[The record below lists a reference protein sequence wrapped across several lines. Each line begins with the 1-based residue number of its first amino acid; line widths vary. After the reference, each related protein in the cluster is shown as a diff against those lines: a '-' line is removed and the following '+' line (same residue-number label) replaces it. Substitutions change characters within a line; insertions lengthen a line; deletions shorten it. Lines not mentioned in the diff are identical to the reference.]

1 MKDLLGHEFEFDRFY
16 RQCQW
21 HIVSKSKPLYID
33 ELHGF
38 HNKNTFNKVLR
49 MWNCCRGRSGGFVGE
64 RARSLYIYIYLWI
77 YTNTPKAR
85 FLTARTDFSFSQS
98 LLRDLCWKHMKAP
111 GRRLVWEK
119 KLRDD
124 ITLEEAMAQFSHH
137 IQNIC
142 RYVRYL
148 SYFHYRYINTYYISN
163 C

>member
-1 MKDLLGHEFEFDRFY
+1 MNLSLTVSTGNVSGTLFRNPNHSTLMNCMDSTTKTPSTRCYECGIIAGVVLEGLLGK
-16 RQCQW
+16 
-21 HIVSKSKPLYID
+21 V
-33 ELHGF
+33 HGA
-38 HNKNTFNKVLR
+38 
-49 MWNCCRGRSGGFVGE
+49 SI
-64 RARSLYIYIYLWI
+64 YIYIQL

-111 GRRLVWEK
+111 RRRLVWEK
-119 KLRDD
+119 KLRHD

-148 SYFHYRYINTYYISN
+148 SYFHYLYINTYYISN

>member
-64 RARSLYIYIYLWI
+64 RARSLYIYIYIFINIHKHSKGTLF
-77 YTNTPKAR
+77 NSPNGFQ
-85 FLTARTDFSFSQS
+85 FLPIFAEGS
-98 LLRDLCWKHMKAP
+98 LLKAHESTRKEA
-111 GRRLVWEK
+111 GLGEK
-119 KLRDD
+119 TPR
-124 ITLEEAMAQFSHH
+124 
-137 IQNIC
+137 
-142 RYVRYL
+142 
-148 SYFHYRYINTYYISN
+148 
-163 C
+163 